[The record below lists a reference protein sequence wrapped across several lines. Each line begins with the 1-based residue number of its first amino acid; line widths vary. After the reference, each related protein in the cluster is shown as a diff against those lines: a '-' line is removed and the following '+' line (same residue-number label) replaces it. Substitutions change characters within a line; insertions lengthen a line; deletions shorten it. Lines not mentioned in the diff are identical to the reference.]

1 MASGLGDDHFLRRAD
16 STVRAMRWPR
26 FGVVVAA
33 LIVALVPLALVAE
46 PGSDATT
53 AHRGIPLPTSMA
65 STGDSITG
73 AFDVGWC
80 CLLSA
85 PRNSW
90 STGTANALGSQY
102 ERLLAAQ
109 PRISGHADNFA
120 RVGAKMADLDAQLAA
135 AAALHVQYVTVL
147 IGANDLCTRSVGS
160 MTPTSTFAAQ
170 FTSAVRHFTTAD
182 PGAHLFVS
190 SIPDIYR
197 LWSALH
203 SNPRA
208 RLTWR
213 LFSICPSVLGPHS
226 TKVQRQQ
233 VQAQESADNAA
244 LATACTTRFA
254 AVCRWDNYATFHV
267 HFGTKSVSAVDFF
280 HPSIAGQK
288 ALAATTWAA
297 GYWPSLA

>member
-1 MASGLGDDHFLRRAD
+1 
-16 STVRAMRWPR
+16 MRWPR

-33 LIVALVPLALVAE
+33 LIVALVPLALVAR
-46 PGSDATT
+46 PSDDAT
-53 AHRGIPLPTSMA
+53 AARRGVALPTSMA

-73 AFDVGWC
+73 AFDAGWC

-90 STGTANALGSQY
+90 STGTAKALGSQY
-102 ERLLAAQ
+102 QRLLIAQ
-109 PRISGHADNFA
+109 PRISGHVYNLA
-120 RVGAKMADLDAQLAA
+120 RVGAKMADLDGQLAA

-147 IGANDLCTRSVGS
+147 IGANDLCTRSVES
-160 MTPTSTFAAQ
+160 MTPTSTFTAQ
-170 FTSAVRHFTTAD
+170 FRTAIRHFTTAD
-182 PGAHLFVS
+182 PGAHIFVS

-203 SNPRA
+203 PNPRA

-213 LFSICPSVLGPHS
+213 LFGICPSMLGPHS
-226 TKVQRQQ
+226 TKAQRKQ
-233 VQAQESADNAA
+233 VEAQESADNAA
-244 LATACTTRFA
+244 LATACTTTFA
-254 AVCRWDNYATFHV
+254 TVCRWDNYATFHV

-297 GYWPSLA
+297 GYWPSVP